1 MLGLFLEK
9 GSGLWWWIWNPIAS
23 HYWGQDTTEAK
34 SNVFTVH
41 YPPYVRLVWFQLGI
55 LGICFRLHPLQPRPC
70 ALSSAPLSRRS
81 RNSATSPTIAR
92 PSRNVTTPATAMP
105 HEHAS
110 CPPLCYPAPWLRFNP
125 YSSPTYSGLRPIK
138 TDENRYETCLKLMS
152 KENNA
157 TGRCQLLC

>member
-1 MLGLFLEK
+1 MVGLFLEK
-9 GSGLWWWIWNPIAS
+9 GSGLWWWIWNPIEDRTPQRLNLVS
-23 HYWGQDTTEAK
+23 SQYTTL
-34 SNVFTVH
+34 H
-41 YPPYVRLVWFQLGI
+41 MWDWWFQLGI

-70 ALSSAPLSRRS
+70 ALSSAPLPRRS
-81 RNSATSPTIAR
+81 QDSATSSTTAR
-92 PSRNVTTPATAMP
+92 PSRNVATPATAMP

-125 YSSPTYSGLRPIK
+125 YSSPTHSGLRPIK
-138 TDENRYETCLKLMS
+138 TDENHYHTCLKLMS

>member
-1 MLGLFLEK
+1 MVGLFLEK

-23 HYWGQDTTEAK
+23 HYWGQDTTYPK
-34 SNVFTVH
+34 SSVFTVH
-41 YPPYVRLVWFQLGI
+41 YPPYVRLV
-55 LGICFRLHPLQPRPC
+55 
-70 ALSSAPLSRRS
+70 SAWNSWNLLPTASA
-81 RNSATSPTIAR
+81 SATALRAIFRPTAPAFPGLRDFAKTTAR
-92 PSRNVTTPATAMP
+92 PSRNVAAPATAMP

-110 CPPLCYPAPWLRFNP
+110 CLPLCYPASWLRFNP

-138 TDENRYETCLKLMS
+138 TGENRFYTCLKLMS